1 VIPALPKLR
10 GINRFHKFRISI
22 NLLNAHNY
30 VQTCYSNINID
41 LMVDSYVKC
50 SSLHELI
57 TTLLSVVVGSLSVV
71 GSGNIGFR
79 AGEESLYVFLDF
91 RDGVGVG

>member
-1 VIPALPKLR
+1 
-10 GINRFHKFRISI
+10 
-22 NLLNAHNY
+22 
-30 VQTCYSNINID
+30 
-41 LMVDSYVKC
+41 MVDSYVNS

-57 TTLLSVVVGSLSVV
+57 TTLLSVVVGSLSFVV

-79 AGEESLYVFLDF
+79 TGEESLYMFLDF